1 MAKPPVKINEDDLCH
16 ALEVYGGNL
25 RNVARK
31 LKCSYSTVV
40 KWVNTNP
47 KAKEARLDSIVDIV
61 EMAEHNLYDMV
72 EDGDRTAT
80 LFVLKTLAR
89 NKYGEQANQES
100 VQEEPIT
107 YELDEGLDNSE
118 DTTNG

>member
-61 EMAEHNLYDMV
+61 EMAENNLYDMV

>member
-61 EMAEHNLYDMV
+61 EMAESNLYDMV

-89 NKYGEQANQES
+89 NKYGEKVEDSSQA
-100 VQEEPIT
+100 EEPIT
-107 YELDEGLDNSE
+107 YELDLGETDTQE
-118 DTTNG
+118 DTNG

>member
-61 EMAEHNLYDMV
+61 EMAENNLYDMV

-100 VQEEPIT
+100 LQEEPIT